1 MGYEKERNP
10 YPRFANDSNRG
21 GRDNRTDSNKRE
33 QGTSVKQ
40 IFAEW
45 KFNSGWIVNEAD
57 KDLVTFAEKAGKY
70 MADNKLTNSKIRNVY
85 GEIKRI
91 QMGTFEKEK
100 SLFYLLR
107 PKVAYAFG
115 RERNNK
121 GLEMFKLVFDTAFD
135 SVSDGKTYQNFCNLI
150 EAILAYHKAN
160 GGN

>member
-10 YPRFANDSNRG
+10 RPRFTNESNGGSRWNSSNRG
-21 GRDNRTDSNKRE
+21 QSD
-33 QGTSVKQ
+33 SVKQ
-40 IFAEW
+40 IFEEW
-45 KFNSGWIVNEAD
+45 KFSAKWVTDEAD
-57 KDLVTFAEKAGKY
+57 KDLIAFAEKAGEY
-70 MADNKLTNSKIRNVY
+70 MAKNQLTNSKIRNVY

-91 QMGTFEKEK
+91 QMGTFDKEK
-100 SLFYLLR
+100 SSFFLLR

-121 GLEMFKLVFDTAFD
+121 GLEMFKMVFDTAFD
-135 SVSDGKTYQNFCNLI
+135 SVSDGKSYQNFCNLI